1 MKGWLEERKG
11 RKKLTTTKA
20 STPGL
25 KTSGNVNLKPYVK
38 NRPDAPS
45 SSSRNQGI
53 VSSELLLQSSEHPKL
68 DFVGRES
75 NEDADSQLKHYVAV
89 LDAEKKTW
97 EFVEVRRMVVRGAV
111 RTLKPVDEEESESED
126 EMAVCSLLEWLFYNT
141 HFPTCQKKKRKK
153 KKKRKE
159 RKKTNDVEKCPRS
172 THRTHQHLRH
182 QTIPQSGSVY
192 G

>member
-1 MKGWLEERKG
+1 MERERNSIKD
-11 RKKLTTTKA
+11 KLTVKA
-20 STPGL
+20 TTPGL

-38 NRPDAPS
+38 TRTSASSSS

-111 RTLKPVDEEESESED
+111 RTLKPVDEESEESED
-126 EMAVCSLLEWLFYNT
+126 EAMVCS
-141 HFPTCQKKKRKK
+141 FPKGLSYDSC
-153 KKKRKE
+153 KRKE
-159 RKKTNDVEKCPRS
+159 KKR
-172 THRTHQHLRH
+172 RLMM
-182 QTIPQSGSVY
+182 
-192 G
+192 